1 MPSTRK
7 PTIQYA
13 LKYYIGLSH
22 FHLLHIMGKNDDMT
36 YCNGKGCLLKDTCI
50 RYLEGQNVDKN
61 FNWWMENCDPET
73 REGYWSDK

>member
-1 MPSTRK
+1 
-7 PTIQYA
+7 
-13 LKYYIGLSH
+13 
-22 FHLLHIMGKNDDMT
+22 MGKNDDMT

-50 RYLEGQNVDKN
+50 RYLEGQNVDKD